1 MFYIVLLYVHM
12 FICTEL
18 GGNQRELA
26 RQKNAKKQQ
35 DLAKGKGSGEKGGNK
50 GLSLEARKHR
60 YV

>member
-1 MFYIVLLYVHM
+1 M